1 MAYVI
6 TAPCIGTCDTSCVKV
21 CPVDCI
27 HGTKKQ
33 DEFDRIHKLPKD
45 KQAPILKGL
54 QLYIDPDTC
63 IDCGAC
69 EPECPVDAIFEADSV
84 PSKWAHFTEVNAEF
98 FKNRRPY

>member
-6 TAPCIGTCDTSCVKV
+6 TEPCLGVCDVSCVKV

-27 HGTKKQ
+27 HG
-33 DEFDRIHKLPKD
+33 PKSVREIED
-45 KQAPILKGL
+45 IRESNRKTVLAKVQM
-54 QLYIDPDTC
+54 YIDPDAC

-84 PSKWAHFTEVNAEF
+84 PAKWRAYTEKNAAYF
-98 FKNRRPY
+98 RR